1 MNRISTIQK
10 RQPIRPDVRPTKVD
24 FSVVKS
30 LYNGQTRLTFQ
41 VYPFNNTWTTLTY
54 SFKFYN
60 SSLVLQF
67 TTVLPYVYGQYE
79 YILDYGYVQNYAYKI
94 KVMAQYQSTIT
105 GEVVYFTS
113 TYWLQP

>member
-10 RQPIRPDVRPTKVD
+10 RQPLRPDVRPTKVD

-41 VYPFNNTWTTLTY
+41 VYPVNNTWTTVNY

-60 SSLVLQF
+60 TSFVLQF
-67 TTVLPYVYGQYE
+67 TTVVPYIYGQYQ
-79 YILDYGYVQNYAYKI
+79 YILDYGFVATYLYKI
-94 KVMAQYQSTIT
+94 TVMAQYRSTIT
-105 GEVVYFTS
+105 GEIVYFTS
-113 TYWLQP
+113 TYWAQP